1 MNYRRDYALK
11 DHSYFRKDNKPNR
24 DYGLRNTLNS
34 EGTERSRK
42 KEKDL
47 STQVE
52 GGRREEKHKKHQL

>member
-1 MNYRRDYALK
+1 MVLRTLLNPKGQYTDKGL
-11 DHSYFRKDNKPNR
+11 
-24 DYGLRNTLNS
+24 YGLKNTLNS

-52 GGRREEKHKKHQL
+52 GGRREGKIQETSIVNFGV